1 MRIAIA
7 CLLAA
12 LAAVGSAGAEEKRII
27 LPPDHEHARL
37 KVGPGSDVT
46 QTQCQLCHSTDYI
59 VMQPPG
65 DAKQWEGVV
74 TKMIKVFGAPL
85 SEADAK
91 IITEYLARSYGPPS

>member
-7 CLLAA
+7 WLLAA
-12 LAAVGSAGAEEKRII
+12 LAVGSAGAEEKRII
-27 LPPDHEHARL
+27 LPPDHERARL
-37 KVGPGSDVT
+37 MVGPGSDVT

>member
-1 MRIAIA
+1 MRSAIA

-12 LAAVGSAGAEEKRII
+12 LAVGSAGAEEKRII

-59 VMQPPG
+59 GMQPPG